1 MYFLRCC
8 EQSLVCST
16 LSSAHLLS
24 YCMCSVCYTAFGCYC
39 NVSVSVV
46 LKVRVSRSS
55 SWASSTNTREPN
67 YPLALPLT
75 SAQITVFESNYASAV
90 HFYMSY
96 SIKLIKLFHVSL
108 IIVLHECACA
118 RTETGHRVCGT
129 ENLIALIDFENVS
142 DPLLL

>member
-8 EQSLVCST
+8 EQSLVCFQLFSDQQHT
-16 LSSAHLLS
+16 LLS
-24 YCMCSVCYTAFGCYC
+24 TRMCSVCYTEFGCYC

-55 SWASSTNTREPN
+55 SRASSTNTHEPN

-75 SAQITVFESNYASAV
+75 SAQITVFESNYTSAV

-96 SIKLIKLFHVSL
+96 SIKLIKLFNVSL
-108 IIVLHECACA
+108 IIVLHGCACA
-118 RTETGHRVCGT
+118 RTETGHRVVEPRT
-129 ENLIALIDFENVS
+129 LSL
-142 DPLLL
+142 